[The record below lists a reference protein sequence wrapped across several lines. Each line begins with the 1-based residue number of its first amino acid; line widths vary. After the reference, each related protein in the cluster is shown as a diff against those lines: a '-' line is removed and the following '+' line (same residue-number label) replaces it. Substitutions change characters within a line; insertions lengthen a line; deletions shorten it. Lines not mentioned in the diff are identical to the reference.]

1 MFSLELQIKTKP
13 GFCQPKKKEEEIL
26 STELSWQHWNRSP
39 RSLPGVGHQVGQ
51 GAGESRCFDGSWWR
65 FGGTEVTG
73 TRSAWDAQTGPG
85 FLWLFNS
92 LWRWFGW
99 TPKAVVVYVCRTK
112 GFGAAQRRGASAQIC
127 GDEQMCKNL
136 PSLKQSPAAGCCRGV
151 VV

>member
-51 GAGESRCFDGSWWR
+51 GAGESWCFDGLWWR

-73 TRSAWDAQTGPG
+73 TRSARDAQTGPG
-85 FLWLFNS
+85 F
-92 LWRWFGW
+92 FGCLIRYGEMVW
-99 TPKAVVVYVCRTK
+99 VDTKGSGCVRVQDKGIWGCPKAG
-112 GFGAAQRRGASAQIC
+112 GFTS
-127 GDEQMCKNL
+127 DL
-136 PSLKQSPAAGCCRGV
+136 W
-151 VV
+151 